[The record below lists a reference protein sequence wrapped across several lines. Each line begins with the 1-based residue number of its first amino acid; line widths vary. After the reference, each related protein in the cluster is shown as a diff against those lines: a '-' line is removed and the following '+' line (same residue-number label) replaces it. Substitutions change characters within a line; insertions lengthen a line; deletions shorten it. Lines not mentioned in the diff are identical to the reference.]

1 LRYKGIDP
9 DDPLQTNVLALERG
23 RPVAGIGLGI
33 AVIGSGIADIGGGM
47 AFGIAGIGLGIA
59 VIGSGIAVIG
69 EAIAAILDHD
79 LTLGIAGIG
88 VGIAA
93 VGGGIWIVRALAVGG
108 GTTVAVVGGT
118 EAITG
123 PPAGEVAA
131 ADPTPPVAP
140 AGRVGRHA
148 RPDPD

>member
-1 LRYKGIDP
+1 MRYKGIDP

-23 RPVAGIGLGI
+23 RPVAGIG
-33 AVIGSGIADIGGGM
+33 
-47 AFGIAGIGLGIA
+47 
-59 VIGSGIAVIG
+59 
-69 EAIAAILDHD
+69 
-79 LTLGIAGIG
+79 

-108 GTTVAVVGGT
+108 GTTEAVVGGT
-118 EAITG
+118 EAVTG

>member
-1 LRYKGIDP
+1 MRYKGIDP

-33 AVIGSGIADIGGGM
+33 AVIGIGIADIGGGM
-47 AFGIAGIGLGIA
+47 AFGIAGIG
-59 VIGSGIAVIG
+59 
-69 EAIAAILDHD
+69 
-79 LTLGIAGIG
+79 
-88 VGIAA
+88 VGLAA

-108 GTTVAVVGGT
+108 GTTEAVVGGT
-118 EAITG
+118 EAVTG